1 MKTSIQ
7 NLFLLS
13 AILLFM
19 LPESA
24 YALPGF
30 TRQTGKDC
38 MTCHAQNMPKLNAYG
53 RHFALSGYTIYNP
66 DSETQSLIE
75 GSEVALGLPAVLNVS
90 AVLKA
95 RYIKSSRRDGLT
107 ANDDIVGVE
116 RGELQVLDASGLFFG
131 GRIAENVGGIISL
144 TDDSS
149 DENDVAFGGKAVLSY
164 PMLSGFGGL
173 SLYSTQVNGAFSG
186 MENFNTGLNSP
197 LRQFE
202 NANGT
207 NAAQATGVGR
217 GPSTGLQMYYG
228 DERFFATVGGVIPSQ
243 NNEGIDA
250 GGSVIPFWRVS
261 YNQPIGEWNV
271 MLGTYG
277 MNGKV
282 KASDQ
287 SIDGGLIDNGA
298 LLVEVDKEV
307 YGFDFEASG
316 PIGNMMTMTTI
327 NVVTKNTVD
336 PTPANLLTSTNLKKT
351 DNEASSIEF
360 QINPVKSLGVKLAYL
375 DYTNNDPLVAQDYIE
390 SYDFDAYS
398 VGLNYLARQ
407 NIVFDIEYTHNT
419 VKSIDKDDFYDLYL
433 SATIAF

>member
-7 NLFLLS
+7 NLFLLL

-24 YALPGF
+24 NALPGF

-38 MTCHAQNMPKLNAYG
+38 MTCHSQNMPKLNAYG
-53 RHFALSGYTIYNP
+53 RHFALSGYTIYDP

-90 AVLKA
+90 AVLRA
-95 RYIKSSRRDGLT
+95 RYIKSSRRDDL
-107 ANDDIVGVE
+107 NDDVVGVE

-131 GRIAENVGGIISL
+131 GRVADNVGGLVSL
-144 TDDSS
+144 TNDST
-149 DENDVAFGGKAVLSY
+149 DENDVAFGGKAVLAY
-164 PMLSGFGGL
+164 PLLNGFGGF

-228 DERFFATVGGVIPSQ
+228 DERFFATFGGVIPSQ

-250 GGSVIPFWRVS
+250 GSSIIPFWRVS
-261 YNQPIGEWNV
+261 YNQPIGEWNI
-271 MLGTYG
+271 MIGTYG
-277 MNGKV
+277 MSGNV

-287 SIDGGLIDNGA
+287 SLDGGLIDNGA
-298 LLVEVDKEV
+298 TLVEVDKEV

-316 PIGNMMTMTTI
+316 PIGDMMTMTTI

-336 PTPANLLTSTNLKKT
+336 ATPADLLTSINLQRT
-351 DNEASSIEF
+351 DNEANSFEF
-360 QINPVKSLGVKLAYL
+360 QINPIKKLGVKLAYL
-375 DYTNNDPLVAQDYIE
+375 NYKNNDPLVLQDYVE
-390 SYDFDAYS
+390 YYDFDAYS
-398 VGLNYLARQ
+398 LGFNYLVRQ
-407 NIVFDIEYTHNT
+407 NINFDIEYTYN
-419 VKSIDKDDFYDLYL
+419 KIQSGNQDNFYDLYL